1 MRRQLSITRSPA
13 WAKQLGLNDA
23 ARLLQQTLEQEYNAD
38 KKPTQ
43 LAEERL
49 NREAACHG
57 RLAPRSRSRFGH
69 EFKTASSMPRKDR
82 PHRFTGAA
90 SFLVQCMH

>member
-49 NREAACHG
+49 NREAA
-57 RLAPRSRSRFGH
+57 
-69 EFKTASSMPRKDR
+69 
-82 PHRFTGAA
+82 
-90 SFLVQCMH
+90 